1 MSESM
6 KFRGIYPILY
16 AFFDR
21 QGKLDREAMGLQIR
35 ACLDAGAHGLA
46 MLGLATEVA
55 KLEESERLQIVE
67 WAAEEVSGRVPM
79 AVTVFGHSV
88 DQQIRF
94 AKMAQSSGA
103 DWLILQPPP
112 VKGLSEAD
120 WLDFFGRVMDST
132 SLPVAIQ
139 NAPEYLG
146 VGLSVKGLMDL
157 QQRHPNFTLLKGEGP
172 AGTMAE
178 VIRAMQG
185 KLSVFNGRGGLELND
200 NLRAGCV
207 GMGPAPE
214 CVDRQIRIFELMAEG
229 GTEAESE
236 AERIYQE
243 ILPVIVFVM
252 QSIEHFLC
260 YGKRILAA
268 RLGLDVHDRLPSMT
282 PTAFGLERVQA
293 YAKMLGPW
301 PGK

>member
-21 QGKLDREAMGLQIR
+21 QGKLDREAMRLQIR

-94 AKMAQSSGA
+94 AKMVQSFGA

-139 NAPEYLG
+139 NAPE
-146 VGLSVKGLMDL
+146 
-157 QQRHPNFTLLKGEGP
+157 
-172 AGTMAE
+172 
-178 VIRAMQG
+178 
-185 KLSVFNGRGGLELND
+185 
-200 NLRAGCV
+200 
-207 GMGPAPE
+207 
-214 CVDRQIRIFELMAEG
+214 
-229 GTEAESE
+229 
-236 AERIYQE
+236 
-243 ILPVIVFVM
+243 
-252 QSIEHFLC
+252 
-260 YGKRILAA
+260 
-268 RLGLDVHDRLPSMT
+268 
-282 PTAFGLERVQA
+282 
-293 YAKMLGPW
+293 
-301 PGK
+301 

>member
-1 MSESM
+1 MSESL

-21 QGKLDREAMGLQIR
+21 QGKLDRETMRLQIR

-55 KLEESERLQIVE
+55 KLEESERHQIVE
-67 WAAEEVSGRVPM
+67 WAAEEVSGEVPL

-112 VKGLSEAD
+112 VKGLSEVD

-157 QQRHPNFTLLKGEGP
+157 QPVSYTHLTLP
-172 AGTMAE
+172 T
-178 VIRAMQG
+178 
-185 KLSVFNGRGGLELND
+185 
-200 NLRAGCV
+200 
-207 GMGPAPE
+207 
-214 CVDRQIRIFELMAEG
+214 
-229 GTEAESE
+229 
-236 AERIYQE
+236 
-243 ILPVIVFVM
+243 ILLV
-252 QSIEHFLC
+252 
-260 YGKRILAA
+260 
-268 RLGLDVHDRLPSMT
+268 
-282 PTAFGLERVQA
+282 
-293 YAKMLGPW
+293 
-301 PGK
+301 

>member
-21 QGKLDREAMGLQIR
+21 QGELDREAMRLQIR

-67 WAAEEVSGRVPM
+67 WAAEEVSGKVPL

-120 WLDFFGRVMDST
+120 WLDFFGRIMDST

-139 NAPEYLG
+139 NAPEDLG
-146 VGLSVKGLMDL
+146 VGRSVKGLMDL
-157 QQRHPNFTLLKGEGP
+157 QQRHPNFTLLKGEGL

-178 VIRAMQG
+178 VIRSMQG
-185 KLSVFNGRGGLELND
+185 KLSVFNGRGGLELTD

-207 GMGPAPE
+207 GMVPAPE
-214 CVDRQIRIFELMAEG
+214 CVDRQIRIFELMEEG
-229 GTEAESE
+229 GSKAERE
-236 AERIYQE
+236 AERLYQE

-301 PGK
+301 TGK

>member
-1 MSESM
+1 
-6 KFRGIYPILY
+6 
-16 AFFDR
+16 
-21 QGKLDREAMGLQIR
+21 
-35 ACLDAGAHGLA
+35 
-46 MLGLATEVA
+46 
-55 KLEESERLQIVE
+55 
-67 WAAEEVSGRVPM
+67 M

-185 KLSVFNGRGGLELND
+185 KLSVFNGRGGLELTD

-207 GMGPAPE
+207 GMVPAPE

-236 AERIYQE
+236 AERLYQE

>member
-1 MSESM
+1 MSESL

-21 QGKLDREAMGLQIR
+21 QGKLDREAMRLQIR

-185 KLSVFNGRGGLELND
+185 KLSVFNGRGGLELTD

-207 GMGPAPE
+207 GMVPAPE

-229 GTEAESE
+229 GTKQKV
-236 AERIYQE
+236 RRND
-243 ILPVIVFVM
+243 
-252 QSIEHFLC
+252 SIRRFCL
-260 YGKRILAA
+260 
-268 RLGLDVHDRLPSMT
+268 
-282 PTAFGLERVQA
+282 
-293 YAKMLGPW
+293 
-301 PGK
+301 

>member
-1 MSESM
+1 
-6 KFRGIYPILY
+6 
-16 AFFDR
+16 
-21 QGKLDREAMGLQIR
+21 
-35 ACLDAGAHGLA
+35 
-46 MLGLATEVA
+46 
-55 KLEESERLQIVE
+55 
-67 WAAEEVSGRVPM
+67 
-79 AVTVFGHSV
+79 
-88 DQQIRF
+88 
-94 AKMAQSSGA
+94 MAQSSGA

-120 WLDFFGRVMDST
+120 WLDLFGRVMDST

-185 KLSVFNGRGGLELND
+185 KLSVFNGRGGLELTD

-207 GMGPAPE
+207 GMVPAPE
-214 CVDRQIRIFELMAEG
+214 CVDRQIRIFELMEEG
-229 GTEAESE
+229 GTQAESE
-236 AERIYQE
+236 AERLYQE

>member
-21 QGKLDREAMGLQIR
+21 QGKLDREAMRLQIR
-35 ACLDAGAHGLA
+35 TCLDAGAHGLA

-67 WAAEEVSGRVPM
+67 WAAEDVSGNVPM

-112 VKGLSEAD
+112 VKGLTEAD

-132 SLPVAIQ
+132 CLPVAIQ

-157 QQRHPNFTLLKGEGP
+157 QQCHPNFTLLKGEGS

-207 GMGPAPE
+207 GMVPAPE
-214 CVDRQIRIFELMAEG
+214 CVDRQIRIFELMEEG
-229 GTEAESE
+229 GTQAENE
-236 AERIYQE
+236 AERLYQE

-268 RLGLDVHDRLPSMT
+268 RLGLNVHDRLPSMT
-282 PTAFGLERVQA
+282 PSAFGLERVQA

>member
-1 MSESM
+1 MSESL

-16 AFFDR
+16 AFFDQ
-21 QGKLDREAMGLQIR
+21 QGKLDREAMRLQIK

-185 KLSVFNGRGGLELND
+185 KLSVCLLY
-200 NLRAGCV
+200 
-207 GMGPAPE
+207 
-214 CVDRQIRIFELMAEG
+214 
-229 GTEAESE
+229 TS
-236 AERIYQE
+236 
-243 ILPVIVFVM
+243 
-252 QSIEHFLC
+252 
-260 YGKRILAA
+260 
-268 RLGLDVHDRLPSMT
+268 PS
-282 PTAFGLERVQA
+282 PRD
-293 YAKMLGPW
+293 
-301 PGK
+301 

>member
-55 KLEESERLQIVE
+55 KLEESERFQIVE
-67 WAAEEVSGRVPM
+67 WAAEEVSGKIPM

-94 AKMAQSSGA
+94 AKMVQSSGA

-132 SLPVAIQ
+132 SLSVAIQ

-157 QQRHPNFTLLKGEGP
+157 QQRHPNFTLLKGEGS

-185 KLSVFNGRGGLELND
+185 KLSVFNGRGGLELTD

-207 GMGPAPE
+207 GMVPAPE
-214 CVDRQIRIFELMAEG
+214 CVDRQIRIFELMEEG
-229 GTEAESE
+229 GTEAERE

>member
-1 MSESM
+1 MSETL

-67 WAAEEVSGRVPM
+67 WAAEEVSWRVPM

-88 DQQIRF
+88 EQQIRF

-157 QQRHPNFTLLKGEGP
+157 QQRHPKFTLLKGEGP

-178 VIRAMQG
+178 VIRSMQG
-185 KLSVFNGRGGLELND
+185 KLSVFNGRGGLELTD

-207 GMGPAPE
+207 GMVPAPE
-214 CVDRQIRIFELMAEG
+214 CVDRQIRIFELMTEG
-229 GTEAESE
+229 GIEAENE
-236 AERIYQE
+236 AERLYQE